1 MVRDIFFIHNG
12 KLVKVGTP
20 VVSAESRGLR
30 YGDGLFET
38 MKWKNGQL
46 VNADEHFARLWLGM
60 QLLQFAPPRTF
71 TPELLE
77 KGIQELAK
85 KNHLSTARVRLTVYR
100 GNGGL
105 YDAQSH
111 APQYIIETLP
121 LPEGTGQWNS
131 NGLVMGV
138 YHEAVKSCDAV
149 ANIKHNNYLPYLLAA
164 LHAKAQKWNDAIVLN
179 MHGRICDTTI
189 ANIFMVKGQTV
200 YTPALAEGCVA
211 GTMRKQLLTLLRQHD
226 IPAVETAITIDEL
239 LAADEVFTTNAI
251 YGLRWVQQVGDSRY
265 DNVLTQK
272 IYSLLQPTI

>member
-12 KLVKVGTP
+12 KLVKTSTP

-38 MKWKNGQL
+38 MKWKSGQL

-60 QLLQFAPPRTF
+60 QLLQFTPPRTF

-105 YDAQSH
+105 YDAPSH
-111 APQYIIETLP
+111 VPQYIIEASP
-121 LPEGTGQWNS
+121 LPEGNGQWNS
-131 NGLVMGV
+131 NGLVMGL
-138 YHEAVKSCDAV
+138 YHDALKSCDAV

-164 LHAKAQKWNDAIVLN
+164 LHAKVQKWNDAVVLN